1 MKAHGATVTQIAE
14 VLGALVRGSA
24 GHAVHGRWLKM
35 VEHTT
40 SSIHH
45 NLGLLQAFADENGH
59 ANVHNKYAVEG
70 VNLGRGA

>member
-1 MKAHGATVTQIAE
+1 
-14 VLGALVRGSA
+14 
-24 GHAVHGRWLKM
+24 M